1 MRMSPARPITRHII
15 SRTVS
20 YTHLDVYKRQAWRR
34 LHKKI
39 DAEFDSDAIMGY
51 NLKINADEIRVTEKV
66 SNLLFLKVRERIDY
80 HEN

>member
-1 MRMSPARPITRHII
+1 M
-15 SRTVS
+15 
-20 YTHLDVYKRQAWRR
+20 

-39 DAEFDSDAIMGY
+39 AAEFDSVAIMGY

-80 HEN
+80 YEN

>member
-1 MRMSPARPITRHII
+1 
-15 SRTVS
+15 
-20 YTHLDVYKRQAWRR
+20 
-34 LHKKI
+34 
-39 DAEFDSDAIMGY
+39 MGY